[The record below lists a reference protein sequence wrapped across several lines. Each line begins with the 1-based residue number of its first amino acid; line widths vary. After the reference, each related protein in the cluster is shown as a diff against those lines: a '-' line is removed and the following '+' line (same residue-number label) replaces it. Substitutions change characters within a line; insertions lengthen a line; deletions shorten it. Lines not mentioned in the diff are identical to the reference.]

1 VYAITIH
8 PLKASFPYGCHVMTT
23 RCDII
28 LIQTKQNPQ
37 VTTIQTRDLFSRG
50 PRQLHSRCTPVQL
63 TRSYLDAFDLR
74 SRAARRICAAH
85 QPRPRIN
92 RDRAWVFPPP
102 RWRYWFTQDSATTL
116 RTFTHITRAKESAF
130 SMTRTCVIIVLYSID
145 LMYCGVFSVIKN

>member
-102 RWRYWFTQDSATTL
+102 SLTL
-116 RTFTHITRAKESAF
+116 LVHAGLCDDFAHIYAYYACQRICIFNDAYVRHNCIIFNRSNVLW
-130 SMTRTCVIIVLYSID
+130 CV
-145 LMYCGVFSVIKN
+145 

>member
-37 VTTIQTRDLFSRG
+37 VTTVQTRDLFSRG

-92 RDRAWVFPPP
+92 RDRAS
-102 RWRYWFTQDSATTL
+102 TATAHGCFRPLADAIGSRRTL
-116 RTFTHITRAKESAF
+116 RRLCAHLRILR
-130 SMTRTCVIIVLYSID
+130 VP
-145 LMYCGVFSVIKN
+145 KNLHFQ